1 MVELCKCTVKAVRR
15 RDPDSDP
22 TGSEHRHQPELS
34 RVTPS
39 EKTRPID
46 NEFDV
51 DADGGDEMEDAA
63 TRNRRMTRLMQGV
76 ARQTA
81 MNPND
86 GMEL

>member
-1 MVELCKCTVKAVRR
+1 
-15 RDPDSDP
+15 
-22 TGSEHRHQPELS
+22 
-34 RVTPS
+34 VTPS